1 MYETF
6 LAGVASRLPESENI
20 DEFWEN
26 LILGKDLIRGTRW
39 PRELHGTP
47 PRVGLIKNID
57 KFDAEYF
64 NFEENEVHHM
74 NPMLRHLYEVCSECV
89 VDSGLSLSVL
99 QNNTTGIYLACFL
112 PDSDALETSREA
124 ISKLCTTVPMMAGHL
139 MEYFGFSG
147 PMMTVD
153 TGCSSSLSAL
163 EMAVS
168 DLNAGKC
175 QFAMVT
181 GANLLLNPSYFQQMM
196 QLGML
201 NPSGHSNVFDAKAG
215 GYVRAEGVVAVL
227 LTRNVTICKRV
238 YLSISDILTNC
249 DGFKSEGITFPNS
262 QSQAKLMSTIYSRDD
277 IDVNDIAYVE
287 AHSTGTK
294 AGDPVEANGIVQ
306 ALCEGRH
313 KPLLVGSVKASM
325 GHSEATAGLASLVK
339 CIMIARHGTI
349 PPQINYDSQNP
360 KIDGITQGKIKV
372 VDQAMPLADGYIS
385 LNSFGYG
392 GANGHA
398 VLKPFRKQHTINKDV
413 SHSLVTIH
421 TRNEREMESVVDFVR
436 KNRKNVS
443 SLALLSNSW
452 LSSDPRRPIRGYIIA
467 EHHNNGVS
475 HKVSKHIS
483 LVPSI
488 WLLLRDVAFEKL
500 ALSSIL
506 IENPIFRRSIQTSQK
521 ILNKMDETFQLTQ
534 MLTIGPAACQ
544 INERIVLAISSL
556 IGLVDTI
563 TEANVPVQGVVG
575 CGLSEIVAGYKD
587 GCLNREQCVRLAYLI
602 GEQIEKCSK
611 TDLHG
616 RYSVYKTTLNP
627 EDIYCLGPFTRVLS
641 VIAQDIF
648 VIAVDNKYKDE
659 VLRTIHEK
667 GGYYLELKDRLPL
680 YSEWMDGL
688 IDGIEEQAQEII
700 NSPKC
705 RSKNMVS
712 LSQDYAYGCQSNV
725 KSLFDWDY
733 LRRVLITPVTVT
745 SLMATLPVDTSLVD
759 INFSRL
765 TDPKRLEKHFVFDPI
780 PCNGDLKSVLKMLGE
795 IHLLGHDVSAQCL
808 YDVSFPLDASAPSL
822 SPLVKW
828 NHSESWLIP
837 EWPEFY
843 CRVKDD
849 VEVPYTISDL
859 ETEGIHSKQGVLLY
873 HALIAI
879 NEKHNKTHELTSGM
893 ELLNM
898 VWTVDE
904 IDQEDIDST
913 DSIHVQTGKKSFVV
927 EKGEIVLLSGE
938 YRIYEPE
945 EKVILPKIPGYDLD
959 VNENLKG
966 GDEDRVFMQKTEI
979 TWEDS
984 WLDFLDTLLEFS
996 MQWLEGPLFRMWV
1009 DPSSHMKKIK
1019 DCANLL
1025 AVLEGSTGLCKAGDL
1040 VLHTKGSQLKNKD
1053 KEKAVNL
1060 SGIESSKVSLLMLY
1074 TIESVA
1080 AGSHR
1085 VLMYQGENAKEQVN
1099 GIISITDRE
1108 IVGQE
1113 FPLSMG
1119 WTPEDLEQLIP
1130 YILAVHLLLDVARIK
1145 ENQTLLIMPPIDT
1158 LCIYLMAIANELEV
1172 SIFTSSFDAEIRNVI
1187 SNLFPYVRVVA
1198 GERLEQNIKTLTQ
1211 GEGCDVVIKFTS
1223 ADFQSAINL
1232 TSANGKLICCTLP
1245 SPREEVVLTK
1255 DCSLIVPDLSK
1266 AVNSYIQKSPQEIQ
1280 LYLYNMQNGSVAE
1293 MSREGFPEVQGLKYV
1308 LADRSNF
1315 TCPVEL
1321 TQVLSIIEDPIVNLS
1336 NQGIAEMMEADAI
1349 AMHRLQTAI
1358 TTKPKDFLLLAND
1371 SSDKENQFDSF
1382 NPLNIAQVPTPT
1394 PSSAEARD
1402 EIKLI
1407 YLPEVDLQDYDEVFH
1422 MAADERIIPPLRT
1435 PIITITDET
1444 DTGSKVITST
1454 PMHGLAA
1461 DQREN
1466 PGLAKMFPT
1475 PKEPK
1480 GRMAQLT
1487 IPRLTIPSAISSF
1500 KKGAKMSLIVYPTPT
1515 PLTFTPA
1522 LKTLLTPQTSEP
1534 TIVPLNDEKK
1544 QPALFCIHPITGK
1557 LKLLKTLGSLLQYQ
1571 CYGIQRT
1578 HITPQDSIPSVASY
1592 YKNAVQMY
1600 QENDPYF
1607 LVGYSFGSF
1616 IAIEMAIQFQEQGSK
1631 IGCLILLDG
1640 GPSYFHNQFSHGI
1653 QAASKEEDMDYLEC
1667 GALINFLQMYAA
1679 VPSSKLILQIL
1690 LSLKTLSERIDLI
1703 LDMTFGRVVVSPNPA
1718 KSRWLIA
1725 KEKLK
1730 MKGLMTP
1737 TRMYGFS
1744 DAAEELVRLKRK
1756 EAAKDFV
1763 TSVKIGYKYR
1773 STGQKFKG
1781 DIHLLRIK
1789 SDLPLPNP
1797 IPMDYGLKDWC
1808 TGNVNVRFYN
1818 GTHESFL
1825 NDVDGKA
1832 VAKDI
1837 MEIVTGC

>member
-6 LAGVASRLPESENI
+6 LTGVASRLPESENI

-64 NFEENEVHHM
+64 NLEENEVHHM
-74 NPMLRHLYEVCSECV
+74 NPMLRHLYEVCCECV
-89 VDSGLSLSVL
+89 VDSGLSLPAL
-99 QNNTTGIYLACFL
+99 QNNTTGLYLACFL
-112 PDSDALETSREA
+112 PDSDALETSRET

-139 MEYFGFSG
+139 MEYFSFNG

-175 QFAMVT
+175 QFAMVA
-181 GANLLLNPSYFQQMM
+181 GVNLLLNPSYFQQMV

-238 YLSISDILTNC
+238 YLSMIDILTNC

-262 QSQAKLMSTIYSRDD
+262 QSQANLMSTIYNRND
-277 IDVNDIAYVE
+277 IDVNNVAYVE

-294 AGDPVEANGIVQ
+294 AGDPVEASGIVQ

-349 PPQINYDSQNP
+349 PPQINFNSPNP
-360 KIDGITQGKIKV
+360 KIDGISQGKIKV
-372 VDQAMPLADGYIS
+372 VDKAMPLTDGYIS
-385 LNSFGYG
+385 LNCFGYG

-398 VLKPFRKQHTINKDV
+398 VLKPYRKQQTYKDV
-413 SHSLVTIH
+413 THSLVTIH
-421 TRNEREMESVVDFVR
+421 ARNEREMESIVDFVR
-436 KNRKNVS
+436 KNRKSVS

-452 LSSDPRRPIRGYIIA
+452 LSHDPKRPIRGYIIA
-467 EHHNNGVS
+467 EHQNNGIS

-483 LVPSI
+483 LIPSV
-488 WLLLRDVAFEKL
+488 WLLLRDVMFEKL
-500 ALSSIL
+500 APSPSLL
-506 IENPIFRRSIQTSQK
+506 ENPVFRRSIQASQE
-521 ILNKMDETFQLTQ
+521 ILTRIDETFQLTQ
-534 MLTIGPAACQ
+534 MLTKGPAACQ

-556 IGLVDTI
+556 IGLVDTV
-563 TEANVPVQGVVG
+563 TEGNVPVQGVVG

-587 GCLNREQCVRLAYLI
+587 GCLDREQCVRLAYLI
-602 GEQIEKCSK
+602 GQQIEACSK
-611 TDLHG
+611 TDHQG

-641 VIAQDIF
+641 VIGQDTF
-648 VIAVDNKYKDE
+648 VIAVDNKHKDG
-659 VLRTIHEK
+659 VLKTIHDK
-667 GGYYLELKDRLPL
+667 GGYYSELKDRLPL
-680 YSEWMDGL
+680 CSDWMEGL
-688 IDGIEEQAQEII
+688 VDGIEEQAQEIL

-705 RSKNMVS
+705 RSKNMLS
-712 LSQDYAYGCQSNV
+712 LSQDYAYGCQSRV
-725 KSLFDWDY
+725 KSLLDWDY
-733 LRRVLITPVTVT
+733 LRRVLLTPATVT
-745 SLMATLPVDTSLVD
+745 SLMATLPADTSLVD
-759 INFSRL
+759 INLSRL

-780 PCNGDLKSVLKMLGE
+780 VCAGDLKSVLRMLGE
-795 IHLLGHDVSAQCL
+795 IHLLGHDISTQCL
-808 YDVSFPLDASAPSL
+808 YDVSFPLDVSAPSL

-893 ELLNM
+893 ELLDM
-898 VWTVDE
+898 VWTVEE
-904 IDQEDIDST
+904 IDHEDIDST
-913 DSIHVQTGKKSFVV
+913 DSIHVQTGGKSFVV
-927 EKGEIVLLSGE
+927 EKGETVLLSGK

-996 MQWLEGPLFRMWV
+996 MQWLDGPLFRMWV
-1009 DPSSHMKKIK
+1009 DPASHMKKIK

-1025 AVLEGSTGLCKAGDL
+1025 AVLEGNTGLCKAGDL
-1040 VLHTKGSQLKNKD
+1040 VLHTKVSQSRNKD
-1053 KEKAVNL
+1053 REKAVKLN
-1060 SGIESSKVSLLMLY
+1060 GMENSKVSLLMLY

-1080 AGSHR
+1080 PGNHR
-1085 VLMYQGENAKEQVN
+1085 VLMYQGENAKEEVN
-1099 GIISITDRE
+1099 GIISITDDE

-1119 WTPEDLEQLIP
+1119 WSPEDLEQLIP
-1130 YILAVHLLLDVARIK
+1130 YILAVHLLLDVAKIK

-1223 ADFQSAINL
+1223 SDFQSAINL

-1245 SPREEVVLTK
+1245 SPREEVTLTK

-1280 LYLYNMQNGSVAE
+1280 LFLYNMQNGSVAE

-1315 TCPVEL
+1315 TRPVEL
-1321 TQVLSIIEDPIVNLS
+1321 SQVLSIIEDPIVNLS

-1382 NPLNIAQVPTPT
+1382 NPLNIAQVPTPKLPT
-1394 PSSAEARD
+1394 SEARD

-1407 YLPEVDLQDYDEVFH
+1407 YLPEVSLQDYDEVFNSST
-1422 MAADERIIPPLRT
+1422 EECVTPFLPT

-1454 PMHGLAA
+1454 PVHGLAVG
-1461 DQREN
+1461 QRKN
-1466 PGLAKMFPT
+1466 LMPPSL
-1475 PKEPK
+1475 KETTGK
-1480 GRMAQLT
+1480 MAQLT

-1500 KKGAKMSLIVYPTPT
+1500 KKGTKMSLIIYPSPT
-1515 PLTFTPA
+1515 PLALTPA
-1522 LKTLLTPQTSEP
+1522 LKTLLTPQTNEP
-1534 TIVPLNDEKK
+1534 TIVPLNEEEK
-1544 QPALFCIHPITGK
+1544 QPAMFCVHPITGK
-1557 LKLLKTLGSLLQYQ
+1557 LKLLKPLGSLLQYR

-1600 QENDPYF
+1600 QENGPYF
-1607 LVGYSFGSF
+1607 LIGYSFGSF

-1631 IGCLILLDG
+1631 VGCLILLDG
-1640 GPSYFHNQFSHGI
+1640 GPAYFHNQFSHGV
-1653 QAASKEEDMDYLEC
+1653 QAASKEEEMDYLEC

-1679 VPSSKLILQIL
+1679 VPSTKLILKIL
-1690 LSLKTLSERIDLI
+1690 LSLKTLPERIDLI
-1703 LDMTFGRVVVSPNPA
+1703 LDMTFGRVIVSPNPA

-1725 KEKLK
+1725 KQKIK
-1730 MKGLMTP
+1730 MKGFITP
-1737 TRMYGFS
+1737 PKMYGFS
-1744 DAAEELVRLKRK
+1744 DAAEELVRLKRR

-1773 STGQKFKG
+1773 NTGQKFQG

-1789 SDLPLPNP
+1789 TDLPLPTP

-1825 NDVDGKA
+1825 KDDDGKA
-1832 VAKDI
+1832 VAKEI
-1837 MEIVTGC
+1837 MEIIKDC